1 MKEVKTT
8 DIKKDEIGGIT
19 LGANMLEIEDSDGFE
34 AYPDNNY
41 YEKQRG
47 DDQFL
52 NDRFMLEVD
61 RVTNKIIGVRTL
73 EGKDVVATKKGI
85 KVGSPIEDVIASYG
99 DDYYIYIFHD
109 HEQGFPIIGYVNKE
123 ENIALS
129 FFYHDGHVT
138 TMNFDYS
145 YERLIWYVN

>member
-19 LGANMLEIEDSDGFE
+19 LGANMLEIEESDGFE

-47 DDQFL
+47 YDQFL

-73 EGKDVVATKKGI
+73 EDKDVVATKKGI
-85 KVGSPIEDVIASYG
+85 KEGSLIEEVTASYG
-99 DDYYIYIFHD
+99 DDYYIFHN
-109 HEQGFPIIGYVNKE
+109 HEQGFF
-123 ENIALS
+123 LS
-129 FFYHDGHVT
+129 LAMLTTKIMSHFHFFP
-138 TMNFDYS
+138 
-145 YERLIWYVN
+145 